1 VGKKIKWLIKLSA
14 QPRKFELIFKPI
26 LESSSI
32 ILGFTINDE
41 HTFPA
46 NQKLILKFTDPNSIS
61 LEEIH
66 DSSENNDQFLY
77 HPQWQTNRINF
88 IIKNYRDYFK
98 NSKTVVNMGAFY
110 GDLSFLTKR
119 EFNNLYFINEEGR
132 EENIEIGLKKYPGFH
147 WSKINYEECDLQN
160 LPKADIVFNMGLFYH
175 LSPQRA
181 KDILFA
187 SIERAKEII
196 FFETEVIDCDDEDC
210 FIETSGRK
218 HMIDQ
223 SLKDSEIKPSIPY
236 INNILDEIGYDYD
249 FIESY
254 ELNGDDH
261 LYDWEVHNTKNWQSR
276 KRKFWVI
283 KKEKLPIAQNQPS
296 QNVFLEQKKEKFFEN
311 NKNHETIKLQNQI
324 IKLACE
330 IGYRTFDLKQMKL
343 ERQYDT
349 NKIET
354 LKKEIQQLENQ
365 KEKKIS
371 LLNNYP

>member
-1 VGKKIKWLIKLSA
+1 
-14 QPRKFELIFKPI
+14 
-26 LESSSI
+26 
-32 ILGFTINDE
+32 
-41 HTFPA
+41 
-46 NQKLILKFTDPNSIS
+46 
-61 LEEIH
+61 
-66 DSSENNDQFLY
+66 
-77 HPQWQTNRINF
+77 
-88 IIKNYRDYFK
+88 
-98 NSKTVVNMGAFY
+98 MGAFY

-187 SIERAKEII
+187 SIERAKKII

-236 INNILDEIGYDYD
+236 INNILDEIGHDYD

-261 LYDWEVHNTKNWQSR
+261 LYDWEVHNTKSWKSR

-283 KKEKLPIAQNQPS
+283 KKEKLLITQNQLS
-296 QNVFLEQKKEKFFEN
+296 QNVFLEQKEEKFFEN
-311 NKNHETIKLQNQI
+311 NKNPETIKLQNQI